1 MAGVLFPSQPGRVR
15 ECVQH
20 GLLKPF
26 DVQVISN
33 NAESTD
39 LVASFTITCASPS
52 CSFPALTR
60 GPSRSP
66 LTAVFVRYRVT
77 AVAVTKTG
85 TTRLTPAPVWYSADK
100 VKSAVEITNEETK
113 ALLTKSLKPQKK
125 KNTDKKKA
133 DGEKKE

>member
-1 MAGVLFPSQPGRVR
+1 MA
-15 ECVQH
+15 
-20 GLLKPF
+20 
-26 DVQVISN
+26 
-33 NAESTD
+33 STTP
-39 LVASFTITCASPS
+39 LIASWTCYIT
-52 CSFPALTR
+52 
-60 GPSRSP
+60 
-66 LTAVFVRYRVT
+66 T

-125 KNTDKKKA
+125 KNTDKKA